1 MKEEKLDLQSVIEE
15 RNRITWCF
23 GTPLEL
29 TRLLA
34 TDKTDHRSWMEKA
47 YKGMLHDAG
56 VVDECCRR
64 FEKEFS

>member
-1 MKEEKLDLQSVIEE
+1 MKEELDLHSVIEE

-23 GTPLEL
+23 DTPLEF

-34 TDKTDHRSWMEKA
+34 TDKTDHRHWMEEV
-47 YKGMLHDAG
+47 YHGMLHDAG

-64 FEKEFS
+64 FEREFS